1 MAARDGNTAGP
12 PPDPYEHGF
21 EAVQRQRLE
30 LPPVEAD
37 GAPVKR
43 PPRVSWRWLAI
54 ALAVVL
60 AIAVGRG
67 ATSKANSLHA
77 NCSKPQVAIGEKSVT
92 SRGSSVLNWSA
103 TSAAGT
109 RFAVAINARSVTVS
123 GGPDQLAAVPA
134 GAGGAQVS
142 RLMPMPHACLAHG
155 VFGVLVD
162 PGNYQVTL
170 FTFAGDVGVPVAWTR
185 LLVTKS

>member
-1 MAARDGNTAGP
+1 MAGRDRDTAGP

-21 EAVQRQRLE
+21 EAVQRQRLD

-54 ALAVVL
+54 ALGVVV

-67 ATSKANSLHA
+67 ATSRANSLHA
-77 NCSKPQVAIGEKSVT
+77 SCSKAQVALGEKSVA
-92 SRGSSVLNWSA
+92 SHGSGVLNWSA
-103 TSAAGT
+103 TAAAGT
-109 RFAVAINARSVTVS
+109 RFAVAINAGTVTLNS
-123 GGPDQLAAVPA
+123 SSQPSAVA
-134 GAGGAQVS
+134 SGAGGTQVS
-142 RLMPMPHACLAHG
+142 RVLPMPKGCLAHG
-155 VFGVLVD
+155 VFGVLVE

-170 FTFAGDVGVPVAWTR
+170 FTFTGDVGVPVANTR
-185 LLVTKS
+185 LRVTKS